1 MPELSIIMPLYNTEM
16 YVAQAIQ
23 SLLSQTYTDFEL
35 IIVDDGSTDK
45 SLEIVKSFK
54 DSRIKIMRNQQ
65 NQGIVFSRNR
75 GLKEAVGEYIA
86 PFDSDDIAMPD
97 KFRKQIDF
105 LKTHPDFG
113 LIGSWIK
120 MIDENGKFIKK
131 KWRLFAKPEEIPA
144 QLLFRNYFAQ
154 SSVVI
159 RREALP
165 VSGYENGFSFGEDY
179 RMWID
184 IAKKYKMW
192 NYPECLLLYRVHS
205 KNTTSININNI
216 EKHEKMIFEY
226 SFKFLNI
233 EIDENSASIL
243 QLINNEEKI
252 MQIYKLK
259 EIEKFLILVLS
270 RNADLN
276 IYDQKQLQKVVVKRW
291 LKVCFKERN
300 MILKFPI
307 RIISSPL
314 NRYFFK

>member
-216 EKHEKMIFEY
+216 EKHEKMIFE
-226 SFKFLNI
+226 
-233 EIDENSASIL
+233 
-243 QLINNEEKI
+243 
-252 MQIYKLK
+252 
-259 EIEKFLILVLS
+259 
-270 RNADLN
+270 
-276 IYDQKQLQKVVVKRW
+276 
-291 LKVCFKERN
+291 
-300 MILKFPI
+300 
-307 RIISSPL
+307 
-314 NRYFFK
+314 